1 MPTAVVI
8 GNTEV
13 ARRGCASL
21 TAGGWLVKHLL
32 QPTNAQLHDTLD
44 RSVSAVAVLVDGD
57 AAALRYA
64 VLAEH
69 LLPRVRLVITVFD
82 QIVAEQLVRTVPN
95 CHVTSPADCAIPSI
109 IGACLGDDI
118 AAVETTGRTTRI
130 VRHDGAGETVTGPW
144 RPPHGRTVRAQNLIA
159 GQVRAHD
166 RATSILLLG
175 LTGLLVAVLCDW
187 TLSVLFLHEPG
198 IRALYA
204 ATRIVATVGPAD
216 PGPDIPEWYLA
227 VSSCCML
234 ATIGFAA
241 LFTAGIVNRLLSERS
256 VGLLGPRTLP
266 GRDHIIVV
274 GLGQVGLR
282 LCIQLRRL
290 GLPVVAV
297 ERDPGAANLRLA
309 RQAGVPV
316 LIAHAEDR
324 ATLTKVGLTRARA
337 LAAMSA
343 QDLDNIKVAITALAV
358 APQIRLVLRAGDD
371 DVIAETRSLFRIG
384 QVRDVSALT
393 SDAVTCIITEP
404 GTQHEH
410 AAPQTSPPR
419 NYDVKRIRCD
429 CVAMTG

>member
-1 MPTAVVI
+1 VVI
-8 GNTEV
+8 GDTEV
-13 ARRGCASL
+13 ARRGCARL
-21 TAGGWLVKHLL
+21 AAGGWLVKHLL
-32 QPTNAQLHDTLD
+32 QPTDAQLRDTLD
-44 RSVSAVAVLVDGD
+44 HSVCAVAVLVDGD
-57 AAALRYA
+57 AVALRYA
-64 VLAEH
+64 LLAEH
-69 LLPRVRLVITVFD
+69 LRPGVRLVITVFD
-82 QIVAEQLVRTVPN
+82 RTVAAQLARVVPN

-118 AAVETTGRTTRI
+118 AAVEITDRTTCVI
-130 VRHDGAGETVTGPW
+130 RHDGSGETVTGPW
-144 RPPHGRTVRAQNLIA
+144 HRPHRRTVRAWNLIA
-159 GQVRAHD
+159 GQARAHD

-175 LTGLLVAVLCDW
+175 LTGLLLNMFSDW
-187 TLSVLFLHEPG
+187 ILSVLFLHEPG

-216 PGPDIPEWYLA
+216 PGPHIPAWYLA

-274 GLGQVGLR
+274 GLGEVGLR
-282 LCIQLRRL
+282 LCIQLRCL
-290 GLPVVAV
+290 GLPVVAID
-297 ERDPGAANLRLA
+297 RAPSAANLRLA

-316 LIAHAEDR
+316 LIAHAQDR
-324 ATLTKVGLTRARA
+324 ATLTRAGLTRARA

-343 QDLDNIKVAITALAV
+343 QDLDNIEVAITALAV

-371 DVIAETRSLFRIG
+371 DIIAETRSLFPIG

-393 SDAVTCIITEP
+393 SDTVTRIITEP
-404 GTQHEH
+404 GTQPEH
-410 AAPQTSPPR
+410 TTPQTSTPH
-419 NYDVKRIRCD
+419 NHAASRIRCD
-429 CVAMTG
+429 CVAVTS